1 MEVESSNI
9 FSGSDYISP
18 INDPFQKS
26 YIECINL
33 SAIRSFDKKKFI
45 IYGSVEFTNGDTT
58 GKQKFNA
65 NSLPELFI
73 KIKEFI
79 EQL

>member
-26 YIECINL
+26 YIECIIYLPLEVLIRRNL
-33 SAIRSFDKKKFI
+33 SYMGALNLQMETLQVNR
-45 IYGSVEFTNGDTT
+45 
-58 GKQKFNA
+58 
-65 NSLPELFI
+65 NSTPIAYPNYLLR
-73 KIKEFI
+73 
-79 EQL
+79 